1 MLNVSSLDAYYGRL
15 QVLRQVSLEVNEGEL
30 VTLIGANGAGKT
42 TLLMCVCGIVRQN
55 SGTIEFMGKRI
66 NRLPPHVIVGLGII
80 QVPQGRL
87 LFPEM
92 TVAENLELG
101 AHRAGNGRNKKLE
114 QKFEE
119 VYGLFE
125 MLGQRK
131 NQRAGTLSGGE
142 QQMLAIGRALMGDP
156 KLLVLDEPS
165 FGLAPIMV
173 EMLANVI
180 GDLHSKGLPILL
192 VEQNAHLAL
201 ELADRGY
208 VLQSG
213 SIVASGRASELAE
226 SEVVKAAYLG
236 A

>member
-1 MLNVSSLDAYYGRL
+1 MLKVDSLDAYYGRL
-15 QVLRQVSLEVNEGEL
+15 QVLREVSLEVNEGEL

-42 TLLMCVCGIVRQN
+42 TLLMSVSGIVERTF
-55 SGTIEFMGKRI
+55 GTIDFMGKNI
-66 NRLPPHVIVGLGII
+66 SRLPAHTIVGQGII

-87 LFPEM
+87 LFSDM
-92 TVAENLELG
+92 TVSENLELG
-101 AHRAGNGRNKKLE
+101 VRRNTSNQTKSLE
-114 QKFEE
+114 QKLEE

-125 MLGQRK
+125 MLGNRK
-131 NQRAGTLSGGE
+131 NQQAGTLSGGE
-142 QQMLAIGRALMGDP
+142 QQMLAIGRALMGKP
-156 KLLVLDEPS
+156 KLLLLDEPS

-173 EMLANVI
+173 EMLAEVI
-180 GDLHSKGLPILL
+180 SDLHSQGLAILL

-213 SIVASGRASELAE
+213 AIVASGRASELAK
-226 SEVVKAAYLG
+226 SEIVKTAYLG